1 MASLDFKAEKINSSS
16 HQRDSNAG
24 DKLDVEICEVAELK
38 HRFSVIAAVGIQY
51 SISATPLAVGAYL
64 TFILG
69 LGGSPYFFFGFIVTA
84 VGQILLCVSL
94 AEIAAVYPHASV
106 QVFWTAALAPPR
118 FSRVLSYCNGAAT
131 TLGWIFANAGTYVFS
146 SQIWIAAM
154 QIRLPEYQA
163 QTSHVFLVCLAMASF
178 GAILN
183 VWLFRWY
190 PHFTK
195 FMVWSINA
203 STIYILVTLLVRA
216 VPKTSAHDVF
226 VKVVNESG
234 WSSNGLVFLLNFL
247 PGYVALACFDTA
259 AHMAEEME
267 DPHRQ
272 VPQVMVGATVL
283 CALTAIPMIVAFL
296 FCIVKPEN
304 LLAPLGSQPVFEI
317 LIDGFRSD
325 ALVVIALVIYCIVYL
340 PSCPATIATGSR
352 LVWSFAK
359 HGGLPFSKWIGHVDP
374 SMQVPVNAVYLTA
387 ATSSVICLL
396 VFGPNT
402 VLNGV
407 FGAGSVCFF
416 ISYGLP
422 IWLLIWK
429 GRKAL
434 PQQRYFNLGMIGVV
448 VNVIT
453 VCWQLLSIVFLNFP
467 LYQPVTTANM
477 NWASV
482 CAIVGLI
489 LFGVNWFA
497 FARKHYQT
505 PVRLNVFNSAIENH
519 GKA

>member
-1 MASLDFKAEKINSSS
+1 MADVNFEAEKADRFS
-16 HQRDSNAG
+16 HQRDSNVG
-24 DKLDVEICEVAELK
+24 DKLEAEICEVAELK
-38 HRFSVIAAVGIQY
+38 PRFSVIAAIGIQY

-69 LGGSPYFFFGFIVTA
+69 LGGSPYFFFGFIVAA

-94 AEIAAVYPHASV
+94 AEIAAVYPHASG

-118 FSRVLSYCNGAAT
+118 YSRVLSYCNGAAT

-146 SQIWIAAM
+146 AQIWIAAM
-154 QIRLPEYQA
+154 QIRFPEYHA
-163 QTSHVFLVCLAMASF
+163 QTYQVFLVCLALASF
-178 GAILN
+178 GVILN
-183 VWLFRWY
+183 AWLSRWY

-195 FMVWSINA
+195 FMVWFINA
-203 STIYILVTLLVRA
+203 GTIYILVTLLVRA
-216 VPKTSAHDVF
+216 VSKTSAHDVF

-247 PGYVALACFDTA
+247 PGCVALACFDTA

-272 VPQVMVGATVL
+272 VPQVMVGATLL
-283 CALTAIPMIVAFL
+283 CAMTAIPMIVAFL

-304 LLAPLGSQPVFEI
+304 LLPPIGGQPVFQV

-325 ALVVIALVIYCIVYL
+325 ALVVIALIIYCVVYL
-340 PSCPATIATGSR
+340 SSCPATIATASR

-359 HGGLPFSKWIGHVDP
+359 HGGLPSSRWIGHVDP
-374 SMQVPVNAVYLTA
+374 TMQVPVNAVYVTA

-396 VFGPNT
+396 VFGPST

-416 ISYGLP
+416 VSYGLP
-422 IWLLIWK
+422 IWLLIWQ

-434 PQQRYFNLGMIGVV
+434 PEQRYFNLGRIGVV
-448 VNVIT
+448 VNVLT
-453 VCWQLLSIVFLNFP
+453 VCWQCLAIVFLNFP
-467 LYQPVTTANM
+467 LYQPVTTTNM

-482 CAIVGLI
+482 CAI
-489 LFGVNWFA
+489 
-497 FARKHYQT
+497 YD
-505 PVRLNVFNSAIENH
+505 
-519 GKA
+519 